1 MPKVTKKLFLR
12 SCVENDVISSLWS
25 KFCLKAARSKSASE
39 WPYIYIRHWS
49 PNRADNLKFFLIKHT
64 SHVSQTLCKAWLTF
78 VVVNRIFL
86 RAKRKSDCQVS
97 KVWSKNL
104 KEMFSGDP
112 KVWNVW
118 NLADTRLVRDPHAG
132 IVGVTSECENS
143 EAVQKAHI
151 WWKCFTQLEW
161 STQKANDRSSRWAH
175 IWWKCDLQIPRLCFW
190 HNKLEAAH
198 NLTIIARLSH
208 I

>member
-1 MPKVTKKLFLR
+1 
-12 SCVENDVISSLWS
+12 
-25 KFCLKAARSKSASE
+25 
-39 WPYIYIRHWS
+39 
-49 PNRADNLKFFLIKHT
+49 
-64 SHVSQTLCKAWLTF
+64 
-78 VVVNRIFL
+78 
-86 RAKRKSDCQVS
+86 
-97 KVWSKNL
+97 
-104 KEMFSGDP
+104 MFSGDP
-112 KVWNVW
+112 KAWNVW

-198 NLTIIARLSH
+198 NLTIITRLSH
-208 I
+208 IQSCKHGYKSVCHLFAPNASLVVQVGASGDLNKLKRQSLAPITVSGSSKCSCTTIHATWEGLDEL

>member
-1 MPKVTKKLFLR
+1 MKRAGQKYLYQIEHTNWTQLSCDKAMPKVTKKLSLR
-12 SCVENDVISSLWS
+12 LCVENDVISSLWS
-25 KFCLKAARSKSASE
+25 KFCLKAARSKSAFQ
-39 WPYIYIRHWS
+39 WPNIYIRHWS
-49 PNRADNLKFFLIKHT
+49 PNSRQLKVFFLILHT

-78 VVVNRIFL
+78 VVVNRISH
-86 RAKRKSDCQVS
+86 RAKGKSDCQVS

-112 KVWNVW
+112 KAWDVW

-151 WWKCFTQLEW
+151 WWKC
-161 STQKANDRSSRWAH
+161 STLLYSVGMINTKGQW
-175 IWWKCDLQIPRLCFW
+175 
-190 HNKLEAAH
+190 
-198 NLTIIARLSH
+198 
-208 I
+208 